1 MNKIEKKYPA
11 LKNEENVEFLADNF
25 IYLKKNGEIVIA
37 ETILDEFMKLDEKDY
52 LPFWDIPSLVS
63 RKAEIIDL
71 VKNGPFHQTYKDC
84 IETQKRDLERRKFYG
99 GFPPWEDLLLSKEGK
114 KNRVDELLGRIT
126 HLVSIT
132 EAEEEAQT
140 IISELKELV
149 SKEKHPIKFLEGIL
163 SMFGEQ

>member
-1 MNKIEKKYPA
+1 
-11 LKNEENVEFLADNF
+11 
-25 IYLKKNGEIVIA
+25 
-37 ETILDEFMKLDEKDY
+37 MKLDEKDY

-63 RKAEIIDL
+63 KKAEIIDL

-126 HLVSIT
+126 HIVSIT
-132 EAEEEAQT
+132 LAEEEKQT
-140 IISELKELV
+140 YISELKELV